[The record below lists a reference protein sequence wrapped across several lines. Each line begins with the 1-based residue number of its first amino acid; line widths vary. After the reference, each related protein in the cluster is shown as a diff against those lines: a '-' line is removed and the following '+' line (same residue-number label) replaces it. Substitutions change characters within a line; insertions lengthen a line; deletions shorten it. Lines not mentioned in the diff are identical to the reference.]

1 MLKGKKPL
9 LTNKS
14 GVNGNIKKGVSVI
27 LMIDS
32 HAHLN
37 NPLLYPT
44 IKDVLNRANEAG
56 VTEIVVPGY
65 DLESSI
71 LATKI
76 AEDFKNCYA
85 VVGVHP
91 YNINTYNEATEQEFI
106 NLSTKKKI
114 VGIGEIGLD
123 YHYNNIDLTEQQKV
137 FIAQLNLARKLSL
150 PVVIHTRDAIED
162 TMKILLEYG
171 KGLEGVIHCFSGSS
185 EFALTCINK
194 LGFYV
199 SIAGPVTFK
208 NARVPLEVIKAV
220 PLDKLLIETDCP
232 YLTPHPFRGKAN
244 EPMFIS
250 YILNKISA
258 ILGLERGF
266 IEMKTIENTKR
277 LFKI

>member
-1 MLKGKKPL
+1 
-9 LTNKS
+9 
-14 GVNGNIKKGVSVI
+14 
-27 LMIDS
+27 MIDS

-37 NPLLYPT
+37 DPRLYPI
-44 IKDVLNRANEAG
+44 IKDVLNRASEAG
-56 VTEIVVPGY
+56 VNEIIVPGY

-71 LATKI
+71 LAAKI
-76 AEDFKNCYA
+76 AGDFETCYA

-91 YNINTYNEATEQEFI
+91 HDSNTYNEAVEQKLI
-106 NLSTKKKI
+106 NLASKKKI

-123 YHYNNIDLTEQQKV
+123 YHYDNIDKTEQQKV
-137 FIAQLNLARKLSL
+137 FIAQLNLARNLGL
-150 PVVIHTRDAIED
+150 PVVVHTRDATED
-162 TMKILLEYG
+162 TLEILLEYG
-171 KGLEGVIHCFSGSS
+171 QGLEGVMHCFSGSP

-194 LGFYV
+194 LGFYI

-208 NARVPLEVIKAV
+208 NARVPLEVVKVV

-232 YLTPHPFRGKAN
+232 YLTPHPFREKTN
-244 EPMFIS
+244 EPMFVA

-266 IEMKTIENTKR
+266 VEIKTIENTKR